1 MKVMNLFRDKAKDM
15 NGCQPVT
22 IAFLGDSVTQGCFEV
37 FFKNNGEVE
46 TVYDVNC
53 AYHSYLKNILTTL
66 YPNVAVNI
74 INAGISG
81 NTAEQGY
88 ARIERDVMKFQP
100 DLVVVCFGLN
110 DCGQGQDYIN
120 VYAESLGKIFERLK
134 NEEIETIFM
143 TPNMMNT
150 EVSCHIKDERI
161 REIAVTAQENQT
173 GGLMDLYVEKAREV
187 CQSHQIPVCDCYK
200 DWKALESNGVDITE
214 RLANYINHPDR
225 KMNWLFAVRL
235 FEMMNGVR

>member
-1 MKVMNLFRDKAKDM
+1 MRVMNLFRDKAKDM

-37 FFKNNGEVE
+37 FIKNDGEVE

-53 AYHSYLKNILTTL
+53 AYHSYLQNILATL
-66 YPNVAVNI
+66 YPNVTVNI

-88 ARIERDVMKFQP
+88 ARIERDVLRFHP

-110 DCGQGQDYIN
+110 DCGQGKDYIN
-120 VYAESLGKIFERLK
+120 VYAESLGKIFESLK
-134 NEEIETIFM
+134 NEGTEIIFM

-150 EVSCHIKDERI
+150 EVSCHITDERI
-161 REIAVTAQENQT
+161 RDIAVTTLENQT
-173 GGLMDLYVEKAREV
+173 GGLLDSYLQKAREV
-187 CQSHQIPVCDCYK
+187 CESYQIPVCDCYK
-200 DWKALESNGVDITE
+200 DWKTLEKYGVDITE
-214 RLANYINHPDR
+214 RLANDINHPDR

-235 FEMMNGVR
+235 FEMMIAD

>member
-46 TVYDVNC
+46 TVYDVNS

-66 YPNVAVNI
+66 YPNVTVNI

-88 ARIERDVMKFQP
+88 ARLERNVMKFHP

-110 DCGQGQDYIN
+110 DCGQWPDYIN
-120 VYAESLGKIFERLK
+120 VYADSLGKIFERLK
-134 NEEIETIFM
+134 SEDIETIFM

-150 EVSCHIKDERI
+150 EVSCHIEDERV
-161 REIAVTAQENQT
+161 REIAVTTMENQN
-173 GGLMDLYVEKAREV
+173 GGLLDRYLEKAREV
-187 CQSHQIPVCDCYK
+187 CQSHQIPVCDCYQ
-200 DWKALESNGVDITE
+200 DWKAMERNGVDITE
-214 RLANYINHPDR
+214 RLANFINHPDR

-235 FEMMNGVR
+235 FEMMNGE

>member
-46 TVYDVNC
+46 TVYDVNS

-66 YPNVAVNI
+66 YPNVTVNI

-88 ARIERDVMKFQP
+88 ARLERDVMKFHP

-110 DCGQGQDYIN
+110 DCGQGPDYIN
-120 VYAESLGKIFERLK
+120 VYADSLGKIFERLK
-134 NEEIETIFM
+134 SEDIETIFM
-143 TPNMMNT
+143 TP
-150 EVSCHIKDERI
+150 I
-161 REIAVTAQENQT
+161 
-173 GGLMDLYVEKAREV
+173 
-187 CQSHQIPVCDCYK
+187 
-200 DWKALESNGVDITE
+200 
-214 RLANYINHPDR
+214 
-225 KMNWLFAVRL
+225 
-235 FEMMNGVR
+235 